1 MSKAALREQ
10 RRAERIARR
19 NRQRLILGAII
30 AVVVIAIG
38 ILIYRD
44 YSSRVAAS
52 ATPTAATTPGAS
64 SGSYPIGTLDTTKPT
79 PSSNAVTTSSGL
91 VYEDLQIGDG
101 ATATAGNTVTVN
113 YIGWLDDGT
122 SFDSNLNSA
131 FSFTIGSG
139 QVIPGWDEG
148 VQGMKVNG
156 TRLLVIPP
164 SLGYGATAN
173 GPIPANS
180 TLTFE
185 VQLVGIK

>member
-19 NRQRLILGAII
+19 NRQRIILGVII

-52 ATPTAATTPGAS
+52 ATPTAASTAGAS
-64 SGSYPIGTLDTTKPT
+64 SGSYPIGTLDTAKPT
-79 PSSNAVTTSSGL
+79 PSANAVTTSSGL
-91 VYEDLQIGDG
+91 VYEDLQVGDG

-122 SFDSNLNSA
+122 SFDSNLSSA
-131 FSFTIGSG
+131 FSFTLVSG

-156 TRLLVIPP
+156 TRLLIIPP
-164 SLGYGATAN
+164 ALAYGSTAN

-185 VQLVGIK
+185 VQLVSIK